1 MSLIYWIFWIF
12 WGFVHLCIIC
22 YLYRKANE
30 HGLNGFIWAL
40 GGLFLHIFGLLLF
53 VYLTSEKDQVNV
65 SNGASVEV
73 EHRELRFPWDPAPE
87 PVISESTND
96 EFHDEEIE
104 KLIEEKR
111 FNDARKLLVNM
122 LNVARDMCDEE
133 AIKNLQPYDER
144 IDEAEK
150 LADEGR

>member
-1 MSLIYWIFWIF
+1 MPFIYWVFWIF
-12 WGFVHLCIIC
+12 WCFVHLCIIY

-30 HGLNGFIWAL
+30 HGLNGIIWAL

-53 VYLTSEKDQVNV
+53 TYLTTEKDQVNV
-65 SNGASVEV
+65 RNGAPAVA

-87 PVISESTND
+87 PEIPEPTE

-104 KLIEEKR
+104 KLIGEKR
-111 FNDARKLLVNM
+111 FNDARKLLMSM
-122 LNVARDMCDEE
+122 LNVARDMRDED